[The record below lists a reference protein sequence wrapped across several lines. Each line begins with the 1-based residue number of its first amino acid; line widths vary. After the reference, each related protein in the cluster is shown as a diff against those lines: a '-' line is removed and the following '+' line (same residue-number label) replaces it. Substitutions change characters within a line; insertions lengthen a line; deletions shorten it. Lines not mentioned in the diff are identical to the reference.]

1 MNDMDVIL
9 ILSFMTAWNILG
21 MNDGKAHEN
30 VNEMAFFFLSSVR
43 WEVLRLQKSVYVKN
57 FVGQMLKL

>member
-30 VNEMAFFFLSSVR
+30 VNEMAFFF
-43 WEVLRLQKSVYVKN
+43 
-57 FVGQMLKL
+57 FVECQVGSFEIAEECLC